1 MPAIAGTGLIG
12 FSRWINFCSEGR
24 MTPLENSFG
33 GFKDLDIVKY
43 NAGILNNFFN
53 AQKIYLK
60 AAY

>member
-12 FSRWINFCSEGR
+12 FSRWIKFCSEGR

-43 NAGILNNFFN
+43 NAKGWNKFFIDK
-53 AQKIYLK
+53 KIYLK
-60 AAY
+60 S